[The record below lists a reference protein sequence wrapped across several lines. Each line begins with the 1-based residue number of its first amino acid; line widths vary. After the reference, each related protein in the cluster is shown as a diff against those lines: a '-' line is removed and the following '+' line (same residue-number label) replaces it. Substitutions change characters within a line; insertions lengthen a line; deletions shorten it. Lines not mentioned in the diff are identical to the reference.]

1 MSSIIDLPVID
12 GKYDLNALQ
21 NHFMHGGLISFS
33 SLEKLI
39 TESCQI
45 LQSEPNLIELDDN
58 CLVFG
63 DFHGQYFDFLS
74 EIFDK
79 EWNPEHTKVFM
90 GDYVDRGER
99 SCEVLITLLCMKV
112 NTPEFV
118 ILLRGNHESRSVS
131 SRYGFKNECSW
142 KYSNSMYDKF
152 CSLFCYLPLAVVL
165 TREIGKFLLCHGGI
179 SPSLR
184 KLDDINAIDRFREP
198 PKRGIFCDLLWS
210 DPLTDEI
217 LLERPEFEQNWEN
230 IDYISNYQR
239 GTSYIYGF
247 HAIAEFINATD
258 VRGIIR
264 GHQCVDNGFEMH
276 YFGDDESDSP
286 YAFTVFSAATYS
298 GNNKAAGMFISNE
311 GINVRTYH
319 SSDLSLKYSP
329 TLLDGFKFSLE
340 QIMKELNSVMDDF
353 LDYVFSFEDSD
364 LEEDSNPID
373 IAHLAQHL
381 QEYEESRKETA
392 SNKSSSKIIS
402 VKKPEIVEEK
412 SDKTIQKRAPFRSKR
427 VVKNAVTKTKNVEQT
442 PLAASV
448 FTEQPTKYEKKKKIR
463 EEGVPL
469 TIEELR
475 ERWLTMKEEHEK
487 NI

>member
-112 NTPEFV
+112 NTP
-118 ILLRGNHESRSVS
+118 
-131 SRYGFKNECSW
+131 
-142 KYSNSMYDKF
+142 D
-152 CSLFCYLPLAVVL
+152 
-165 TREIGKFLLCHGGI
+165 
-179 SPSLR
+179 LR

-402 VKKPEIVEEK
+402 IKKGCKKVGM
-412 SDKTIQKRAPFRSKR
+412 KTNKLSLS
-427 VVKNAVTKTKNVEQT
+427 AVTKTKNVEQT